1 VRAESARV
9 PSFLRDLLA
18 KTADLAQDAD
28 CNGSR
33 PPLYIYME
41 DYDRSNINNR
51 INSQFISCFTLA
63 ISLALVQP
71 FSTSNLYLS
80 SALRRLEASWVA
92 CRS

>member
-51 INSQFISCFTLA
+51 ICWGRASVRRRSHTKKQLRLKTSPRDGRR
-63 ISLALVQP
+63 SL
-71 FSTSNLYLS
+71 FME
-80 SALRRLEASWVA
+80 LRRFEPT
-92 CRS
+92 